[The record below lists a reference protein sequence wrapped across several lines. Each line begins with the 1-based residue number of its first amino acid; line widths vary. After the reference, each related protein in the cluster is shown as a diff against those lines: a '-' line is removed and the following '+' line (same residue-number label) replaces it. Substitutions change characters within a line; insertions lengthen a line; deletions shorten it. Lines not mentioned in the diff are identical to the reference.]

1 MSTATATPEA
11 SAAEVPAKKSKK
23 KLIIIVVA
31 VLALAGGGW
40 FMFLKPKGPPPPPA
54 PGAVVKLDAVTLNLS
69 KGHFLKLGLALQATT
84 TAKEPPEG
92 SKALD
97 IAISTFSDKDPAELS
112 SNEARETI
120 KEALVK
126 QVEKAYEGDVMDV
139 YFTEFVMQ

>member
-1 MSTATATPEA
+1 MSTATATPPATEGA
-11 SAAEVPAKKSKK
+11 TAKKSKK

-31 VLALAGGGW
+31 VLVLGAGGW

-54 PGAVVKLDAVTLNLS
+54 PGAVIKLDAVTLNLS
-69 KGHFLKLGLALQATT
+69 KGHFLKVGLALQATK

-120 KEALVK
+120 KKELVK